1 MGTVFLGVCTIE
13 PPKTVPHLTSPLKG
27 EEQNARLRNEEVK
40 VCWSLLMEKLVK
52 LVTTQE

>member
-27 EEQNARLRNEEVK
+27 EEQNYNPCKSEPSVYCVSAAPEVSNK
-40 VCWSLLMEKLVK
+40 SGS
-52 LVTTQE
+52 